1 MFADSLTAT
10 TACRIE
16 PCAPALQ
23 DEDVRFTCG
32 LRRFTMLHDC
42 RRFVLVVALALI
54 GGFEI
59 AAAPPAQ
66 VDVLISFKNPPGP
79 NGRALI
85 RGQGGTV
92 KETFWLVPAVAA
104 RVPLAA
110 VEALRKNPNV
120 DVVEPDG
127 EVLADDLEL
136 DRVWGVKRIGAG
148 VVHAN
153 GYKGTGV
160 KVAVLDTGIDY
171 THPDLD
177 ANVAGGWDFVNN
189 DNDPRD
195 DHGHGTHIAGTIA
208 AEDNDIGVVGVAPE
222 VELYA
227 VKVLNSSGSGSWSKI
242 ISGLQW
248 CVQNGIQ
255 VTNNSYGSTS
265 NPGSTVRNAF
275 DNASAAGVVIVA
287 SAGNSGTK
295 SGTEDNV
302 NYPARFDSVIAVGA
316 TNSNNSRASWSS
328 TGPTVELAAPGV
340 SIRSTLP
347 GGGYGGKSGTSMAC
361 PHVVGVAALVI
372 GAGAGDWNGNGIISD
387 DVRMVLDATAYD
399 LGTSGGDAWYGFG
412 LVDAASAVSLVL
424 SSASPGS

>member
-1 MFADSLTAT
+1 MHKVF
-10 TACRIE
+10 
-16 PCAPALQ
+16 
-23 DEDVRFTCG
+23 
-32 LRRFTMLHDC
+32 RRFKQL
-42 RRFVLVVALALI
+42 VALALI
-54 GGFEI
+54 G
-59 AAAPPAQ
+59 ASSATAAPPPR
-66 VDVLISFKNPPGP
+66 VDVLISFRNRPGA
-79 NGRALI
+79 NERAMI
-85 RGQGGTV
+85 RGKGGTV
-92 KETFWLVPAVAA
+92 KDTYWLVPAVAA
-104 RVPLAA
+104 SIPLAA
-110 VEALRKNPNV
+110 VEGLSKNPNV
-120 DVVEPDG
+120 DVVELDG

-136 DRVWGVKRIGAG
+136 DKVWGVKRIGAG
-148 VVHAN
+148 EVHAS
-153 GYKGTGV
+153 GHLGTGV

-177 ANVAGGWDFVNN
+177 ANIVGGWDFVNN

-195 DHGHGTHIAGTIA
+195 DHGHGTHIAGTIG
-208 AEDNDIGVVGVAPE
+208 AEDNDVGVVGVAPE
-222 VELYA
+222 VQLYA

-248 CVQNGIQ
+248 CVENGIQ

-265 NPGSTVRNAF
+265 NPGSIVRDAF

-287 SAGNSGTK
+287 SAGNSGKK
-295 SGTEDNV
+295 SGTGDNV
-302 NYPARFDSVIAVGA
+302 NYPARFDSVIAVAA
-316 TNSNNSRASWSS
+316 TNNNNTRAAWSS

-399 LGTSGGDAWYGFG
+399 LGTSGGDTWYGFG
-412 LVDAASAVSLVL
+412 LVDAESAVSLIL
-424 SSASPGS
+424 SSASPPAPGS